1 MPQSRGRL
9 EKHSIN
15 DLEIKSPPSKKSKV
29 SESNSTK
36 QGINSTLYVADAHS
50 RPDNENSN
58 ISKLLDSLKRSNPSL
73 HFLEIVNTSCRKKC
87 ETKFGFKPE
96 GSVLG
101 VQMSLLPSSFKVYT
115 SNIPANDISYVNKMP
130 ATYPKYPF
138 TNTEMKMKT
147 FIDNI
152 SDIRKLKLLES
163 LKIDNETVNS
173 IENQTKEQANC
184 PEWFKQRKNRFTAS
198 ICNKLNSVKTNRGL
212 STLAH
217 NIVFERFTKKNNTL
231 ERKMDHGKFYE
242 PIAISYYEKYFKSHG
257 YDIKVEPCGLVIDE
271 QNYAL
276 GASPD
281 GKVSLNDSYGILE
294 VKCSEE
300 YKNVDQKDVCF
311 ISKNPCI
318 RYWKNSK

>member
-1 MPQSRGRL
+1 MPFY
-9 EKHSIN
+9 KHW
-15 DLEIKSPPSKKSKV
+15 
-29 SESNSTK
+29 
-36 QGINSTLYVADAHS
+36 
-50 RPDNENSN
+50 NENEN
-58 ISKLLDSLKRSNPSL
+58 I
-73 HFLEIVNTSCRKKC
+73 
-87 ETKFGFKPE
+87 
-96 GSVLG
+96 
-101 VQMSLLPSSFKVYT
+101 
-115 SNIPANDISYVNKMP
+115 
-130 ATYPKYPF
+130 
-138 TNTEMKMKT
+138 
-147 FIDNI
+147 IDNI

-217 NIVFERFTKKNNTL
+217 NIVFERFTKKNNTKK
-231 ERKMDHGKFYE
+231 RIIAHGKFYE
-242 PIAISYYEKYFKSHG
+242 PIAIYYYEKYFKSHG

-300 YKNVDQKDVCF
+300 YNNRPKRCF
-311 ISKNPCI
+311 LCC
-318 RYWKNSK
+318 